1 MNQRLRVTFFSVL
14 ITTLVSLGI
23 GGFALQDSH
32 DAALRQVDSRLNFV
46 IQAAMQNQQDFLN
59 AALFALD
66 AGRIDASVV
75 LVTPRGE
82 QIPLTE
88 ASQGIALDTSLPRFT
103 SSVER
108 AVSVNTDNPY
118 RMRSIPLPEEE
129 FLVVA
134 ISIDDLERDWRENIA
149 RLLVFLLFAN
159 SLAIALSF
167 LLLRNNSRKL
177 EQQSLLRMQRFLSDA
192 AHELRTPLTVIKGYS
207 ELLGA
212 QKIEAKQDQEKAFAR
227 VDHEVKR
234 MESLINDLL
243 LTAELNEATHLDFEL
258 YDISSA
264 LKTHL
269 QDFEILSPERKIN
282 AEIKQGLRIKA
293 SGDHLDRMIQNI
305 FSNIRRHTPAT
316 APVLVQL
323 RGKGKEVHLRIEDGG
338 PGLPEDAY
346 NKASYEFERFD
357 RSRSRDTGG
366 SGLGLSIIAAIVKE
380 HSGSIS
386 LSKSAL
392 GGLAIHIQLPIK

>member
-88 ASQGIALDTSLPRFT
+88 ASQGIALDTSLPRVT

-212 QKIEAKQDQEKAFAR
+212 QKIEAKQDQAKAFAR

-282 AEIKQGLRIKA
+282 TEIKQGLRIKA

>member
-1 MNQRLRVTFFSVL
+1 MNQRIRVTIFSVL

-23 GGFALQDSH
+23 GGFALEDSH
-32 DAALRQVDSRLNFV
+32 RAAIRQVDSRLDFV
-46 IQAAMQNQQDFLN
+46 IQTALQNRQDLLN

-66 AGRIDASVV
+66 AGRIDATVV
-75 LVTPRGE
+75 LVTPQGE
-82 QIPLTE
+82 QISITE
-88 ASQGIALDTSLPRFT
+88 SSQRFRLDTST
-103 SSVER
+103 KHINSSILRPISINSE
-108 AVSVNTDNPY
+108 NPY
-118 RMRSIPLPEEE
+118 RMRSIPLPEDE

-134 ISIDDLERDWRENIA
+134 ISTADLEKDWRENIN
-149 RLLVFLLFAN
+149 RLLAFLLIAN
-159 SLAIALSF
+159 LLAVALSF
-167 LLLRNNSRKL
+167 LLLRNNSRRL
-177 EQQSLLRMQRFLSDA
+177 EQQSLVRMQRFLSDA

-207 ELLGA
+207 ELLGTH
-212 QKIEAKQDQEKAFAR
+212 KIEAKEDQDKAFQR

-243 LTAELNEATHLDFEL
+243 LTAELNEATHLDFEQ
-258 YDISSA
+258 YDISEA
-264 LKTHL
+264 LNTHL
-269 QDFEILSPERKIN
+269 KDFEILSPDRSIEKFIEP
-282 AEIKQGLRIKA
+282 ALQIKA
-293 SGDHLDRMIQNI
+293 SSDHIDRMIQNI
-305 FSNIRRHTPAT
+305 FSNIRRHTPAV

-323 RGKGKEVHLRIEDGG
+323 KSKGKEVHLRIEDGG

-380 HSGSIS
+380 HSGEIS
-386 LSKSAL
+386 LSKSTL

>member
-1 MNQRLRVTFFSVL
+1 MNQRFRVTFFSVL

-32 DAALRQVDSRLNFV
+32 NAAIRQVDSRLNFV
-46 IQAAMQNQQDFLN
+46 IQTALQNKQDLLN

-66 AGRIDASVV
+66 AGRIDATVV

-82 QIPLTE
+82 QILLTE
-88 ASQGIALDTSLPRFT
+88 SSQRIELETSIKNL
-103 SSVER
+103 SSSILR
-108 AVSVNTDNPY
+108 PISVHSENPY

-134 ISIDDLERDWRENIA
+134 ISTEDLEKEWRDNIA
-149 RLLVFLLFAN
+149 RLLAFLFGAN
-159 SLAIALSF
+159 MIAIALSF
-167 LLLRNNSRKL
+167 LLLRNNSRRL
-177 EQQSLLRMQRFLSDA
+177 EQQSLVRMQRFLSDA

-207 ELLGA
+207 ELLGSN
-212 QKIEAKQDQEKAFAR
+212 KIAAKEDQERAFQR
-227 VDHEVKR
+227 VDNEVKR

-243 LTAELNEATHLDFEL
+243 LTAELNEATHLDFESF
-258 YDISSA
+258 DISAA

-269 QDFEILSPERKIN
+269 KDFEILSPDRTIDS
-282 AEIKQGLRIKA
+282 EIEPALVIKA
-293 SGDHLDRMIQNI
+293 SSDHIDRMIQNI
-305 FSNIRRHTPAT
+305 LSNIKRHTPST
-316 APVLVQL
+316 APVRVQL
-323 RGKGKEVHLRIEDGG
+323 KSKGKEVQLRIEDGG

-386 LSKSAL
+386 LAKSSL

>member
-1 MNQRLRVTFFSVL
+1 LRAIS
-14 ITTLVSLGI
+14 INS
-23 GGFALQDSH
+23 
-32 DAALRQVDSRLNFV
+32 
-46 IQAAMQNQQDFLN
+46 
-59 AALFALD
+59 
-66 AGRIDASVV
+66 
-75 LVTPRGE
+75 E
-82 QIPLTE
+82 
-88 ASQGIALDTSLPRFT
+88 
-103 SSVER
+103 
-108 AVSVNTDNPY
+108 NPY
-118 RMRSIPLPEEE
+118 RMRSIPLPEKE

-134 ISIDDLERDWRENIA
+134 ISTADLEKDWRQNIA
-149 RLLVFLLFAN
+149 RLLAFLFFAN

-167 LLLRNNSRKL
+167 LLLRNNSRRL
-177 EQQSLLRMQRFLSDA
+177 EQQSLVRMQRFLSDA

-212 QKIEAKQDQEKAFAR
+212 HKIETKEDQDKAFSR

-264 LKTHL
+264 LGTHL
-269 QDFEILSPERKIN
+269 RDFEILSPDRTVKSAIDL
-282 AEIKQGLRIKA
+282 GLQIKA
-293 SGDHLDRMIQNI
+293 SSDHIDRMIQNI
-305 FSNIRRHTPAT
+305 FSNIRRHTPSV
-316 APVLVQL
+316 APVNVQL
-323 RGKGKEVHLRIEDGG
+323 KSKGKEVHLHIEDGG
-338 PGLPEDAY
+338 PGLPDNAY
-346 NKASYEFERFD
+346 DKASYEFERFD

>member
-88 ASQGIALDTSLPRFT
+88 ASQGIALDTSLPRVT
-103 SSVER
+103 SSVEQ

-134 ISIDDLERDWRENIA
+134 ISIDDLERDWRQNIA

-212 QKIEAKQDQEKAFAR
+212 QKIEAKQDQAKAFAR

-282 AEIKQGLRIKA
+282 TEIKQGLRIKA

-305 FSNIRRHTPAT
+305 FSNIRRHTPTT

>member
-1 MNQRLRVTFFSVL
+1 
-14 ITTLVSLGI
+14 
-23 GGFALQDSH
+23 
-32 DAALRQVDSRLNFV
+32 
-46 IQAAMQNQQDFLN
+46 
-59 AALFALD
+59 
-66 AGRIDASVV
+66 
-75 LVTPRGE
+75 
-82 QIPLTE
+82 
-88 ASQGIALDTSLPRFT
+88 
-103 SSVER
+103 
-108 AVSVNTDNPY
+108 
-118 RMRSIPLPEEE
+118 
-129 FLVVA
+129 
-134 ISIDDLERDWRENIA
+134 
-149 RLLVFLLFAN
+149 
-159 SLAIALSF
+159 
-167 LLLRNNSRKL
+167 
-177 EQQSLLRMQRFLSDA
+177 MQRFLSDA

-212 QKIEAKQDQEKAFAR
+212 RKIESQEDQEKAFTR

-269 QDFEILSPERKIN
+269 RDFEILSPERSIESSIET
-282 AEIKQGLRIKA
+282 ALQIKA
-293 SGDHLDRMIQNI
+293 SGDHIDRLVQNI
-305 FSNIRRHTPAT
+305 FSNIKRHTPAS

-323 RGKGKEVHLRIEDGG
+323 KSKGKEVHLRIEDGG

-386 LSKSAL
+386 LSKSSL
-392 GGLAIHIQLPIK
+392 GGLAIYIQLPIK

>member
-1 MNQRLRVTFFSVL
+1 
-14 ITTLVSLGI
+14 
-23 GGFALQDSH
+23 
-32 DAALRQVDSRLNFV
+32 
-46 IQAAMQNQQDFLN
+46 
-59 AALFALD
+59 
-66 AGRIDASVV
+66 
-75 LVTPRGE
+75 
-82 QIPLTE
+82 
-88 ASQGIALDTSLPRFT
+88 
-103 SSVER
+103 
-108 AVSVNTDNPY
+108 
-118 RMRSIPLPEEE
+118 
-129 FLVVA
+129 
-134 ISIDDLERDWRENIA
+134 
-149 RLLVFLLFAN
+149 
-159 SLAIALSF
+159 
-167 LLLRNNSRKL
+167 
-177 EQQSLLRMQRFLSDA
+177 
-192 AHELRTPLTVIKGYS
+192 
-207 ELLGA
+207 LLGA

-269 QDFEILSPERKIN
+269 RDFEILSPERKIDS
-282 AEIKQGLRIKA
+282 EIKPGLHIKA

-305 FSNIRRHTPAT
+305 FSNIRRHTPAS
-316 APVLVQL
+316 ALVLVQL

-346 NKASYEFERFD
+346 SKASYEFERFD

-392 GGLAIHIQLPIK
+392 GGLAIQIQLPIK

>member
-1 MNQRLRVTFFSVL
+1 
-14 ITTLVSLGI
+14 
-23 GGFALQDSH
+23 
-32 DAALRQVDSRLNFV
+32 
-46 IQAAMQNQQDFLN
+46 MQNQQDFLN

-88 ASQGIALDTSLPRFT
+88 ASQGIALDTSLPRVT

-212 QKIEAKQDQEKAFAR
+212 QKIEAKQDQAKAFAR

-282 AEIKQGLRIKA
+282 TEIKQGLRIKA

>member
-1 MNQRLRVTFFSVL
+1 MNQRFRVAFFSLL

-32 DAALRQVDSRLNFV
+32 NAAIRQVDSRLNFV
-46 IQAAMQNQQDFLN
+46 IQTALQNQSDLLN

-66 AGRIDASVV
+66 AGRIDASIV

-82 QIPLTE
+82 PISLTE
-88 ASQGIALDTSLPRFT
+88 ASQRFDVDTSIKNIT
-103 SSVER
+103 SSVIR
-108 AVSVNTDNPY
+108 AISINSKNPY

-134 ISIDDLERDWRENIA
+134 ISTADLESDWRENIA

-212 QKIEAKQDQEKAFAR
+212 HKIETKQDQEKAFAR

-243 LTAELNEATHLDFEL
+243 LSAELNEATHLDFES
-258 YDISSA
+258 YDISSE
-264 LKTHL
+264 LRTHL
-269 QDFEILSPERKIN
+269 RDFEILSPDRTIENFI
-282 AEIKQGLRIKA
+282 EPGLQIKA
-293 SGDHLDRMIQNI
+293 SGDHIDRMIQNI
-305 FSNIRRHTPAT
+305 FSNIRRHAPSL
-316 APVLVQL
+316 APVSVQL
-323 RGKGKEVHLRIEDGG
+323 KSKGKEVQLRIEDGG
-338 PGLPEDAY
+338 PGLPDDAY

-357 RSRSRDTGG
+357 RSRSRDSGG

-392 GGLAIHIQLPIK
+392 GGLAIYIQLPIK

>member
-1 MNQRLRVTFFSVL
+1 MRQRFRVAFFSLL

-32 DAALRQVDSRLNFV
+32 NAAIRQVDSRLNFI
-46 IQAAMQNQQDFLN
+46 IQTALQNQEDLLN
-59 AALFALD
+59 AALFAVD

-82 QIPLTE
+82 QISLTE
-88 ASQGIALDTSLPRFT
+88 ASQRFALDTSIKNVGA
-103 SSVER
+103 SIVR
-108 AVSVNTDNPY
+108 AISINSENPY
-118 RMRSIPLPEEE
+118 RMRSIPLPEQE

-134 ISIDDLERDWRENIA
+134 ISTADLERDWRQNIA
-149 RLLVFLLFAN
+149 RLLIFLFFAN
-159 SLAIALSF
+159 SVAIALSF

-177 EQQSLLRMQRFLSDA
+177 EQQSLVRMQRFLSDA

-207 ELLGA
+207 ELLGSNKIAA
-212 QKIEAKQDQEKAFAR
+212 QEDQDKAFAR

-243 LTAELNEATHLDFEL
+243 LTAELNESTHLDFER

-264 LKTHL
+264 LNTHL
-269 QDFEILSPERKIN
+269 RDFEILSPDRTIESTIEP
-282 AEIKQGLRIKA
+282 ALHIKA
-293 SGDHLDRMIQNI
+293 SSDHIDRMIQNI
-305 FSNIRRHTPAT
+305 FSNIRRHTPAV
-316 APVLVQL
+316 APARVSLKS
-323 RGKGKEVHLRIEDGG
+323 KGKEVHLHIEDGG

-386 LSKSAL
+386 LSKSSL

>member
-1 MNQRLRVTFFSVL
+1 MNQRFRVTFFSVL

-23 GGFALQDSH
+23 GGFALDDSH
-32 DAALRQVDSRLNFV
+32 RAAIRQVDSRLDFV
-46 IQAAMQNQQDFLN
+46 IQTALQNQDDLLN

-66 AGRIDASVV
+66 TGRIDATVI
-75 LVTPRGE
+75 LVTPKGE
-82 QIPLTE
+82 QISLTE
-88 ASQGIALDTSLPRFT
+88 SSQRFAIDTSAKKVTASIL
-103 SSVER
+103 R
-108 AVSVNTDNPY
+108 AISVNSEDPY
-118 RMRSIPLPEEE
+118 RMRSIPLPEDE

-134 ISIDDLERDWRENIA
+134 ISTSDLEKEWRDNIA
-149 RLLVFLLFAN
+149 RLVAFLFGAN
-159 SLAIALSF
+159 MIAIALSF
-167 LLLRNNSRKL
+167 LLLRNNSRRL
-177 EQQSLLRMQRFLSDA
+177 EQQSLVRMQRFLSDA

-207 ELLGA
+207 ELLGSN
-212 QKIEAKQDQEKAFAR
+212 KIAAKDDQEKAFAR

-264 LKTHL
+264 LLTHL
-269 QDFEILSPERKIN
+269 RDFQILSPDRSIESMI
-282 AEIKQGLRIKA
+282 EPELQIKA
-293 SGDHLDRMIQNI
+293 SSDHIDRMIQNI
-305 FSNIRRHTPAT
+305 FSNIRRHTPAD
-316 APVLVQL
+316 APVRVQL
-323 RGKGKEVHLRIEDGG
+323 KSKGKEVHVRIEDGG

-386 LSKSAL
+386 LSKSSL
-392 GGLAIHIQLPIK
+392 GGLAIQIQLPVK

>member
-1 MNQRLRVTFFSVL
+1 MNQRFRVTFFSVL

-23 GGFALQDSH
+23 GGFALDDSH
-32 DAALRQVDSRLNFV
+32 RAAIRQVDSRLDFV
-46 IQAAMQNQQDFLN
+46 IQTALQNQEDLLN

-66 AGRIDASVV
+66 AGRIDATVV

-82 QIPLTE
+82 QISLTE
-88 ASQGIALDTSLPRFT
+88 SSERFPLDTSLKNIR
-103 SSVER
+103 SSIVG
-108 AVSVNTDNPY
+108 AISVNSEVPY

-134 ISIDDLERDWRENIA
+134 ISTADLEKEWRDNIA
-149 RLLVFLLFAN
+149 RLLAFLFGAN
-159 SLAIALSF
+159 MIAIALSF
-167 LLLRNNSRKL
+167 LLLRNNSRRL
-177 EQQSLLRMQRFLSDA
+177 EQQSLVRMQRFLSDA

-207 ELLGA
+207 ELLGSN
-212 QKIEAKQDQEKAFAR
+212 KITAKDDQEKAFAR

-258 YDISSA
+258 YDISSS
-264 LKTHL
+264 LRTHL
-269 QDFEILSPERKIN
+269 RDFQILSPDRSIESMI
-282 AEIKQGLRIKA
+282 EPELQIKA
-293 SGDHLDRMIQNI
+293 SSDHIDRMIQNI
-305 FSNIRRHTPAT
+305 FSNIRRHTPAD
-316 APVLVQL
+316 APVRVQL
-323 RGKGKEVHLRIEDGG
+323 KSKGKEVHLRIEDGG

-380 HSGSIS
+380 HSGGIS
-386 LSKSAL
+386 LSKSSL
-392 GGLAIHIQLPIK
+392 GGLAIQIQLPVK

>member
-32 DAALRQVDSRLNFV
+32 NVAIRQVDSRLNFV
-46 IQAAMQNQQDFLN
+46 IQTALQNQSDLLN

-66 AGRIDASVV
+66 TGRIDASIL

-88 ASQGIALDTSLPRFT
+88 ASQRFSVDTSVKNIT
-103 SSVER
+103 SSVLR
-108 AVSVNTDNPY
+108 AISINTKNPY
-118 RMRSIPLPEEE
+118 RMRSIPLPEKE

-134 ISIDDLERDWRENIA
+134 ISTDDLERDWRENIA
-149 RLLVFLLFAN
+149 RLLAFLFFAN

-167 LLLRNNSRKL
+167 ILLRNNSRKL
-177 EQQSLLRMQRFLSDA
+177 EQESLVRMQRFLSDA

-212 QKIEAKQDQEKAFAR
+212 HKIESKQDQEKAFVR

-234 MESLINDLL
+234 IESLINDLL
-243 LTAELNEATHLDFEL
+243 LSAELNEATHLDFEL

-264 LKTHL
+264 LRTHL
-269 QDFEILSPERKIN
+269 RDFEILSPDRTIEN
-282 AEIKQGLRIKA
+282 AIEPGLQIKA
-293 SGDHLDRMIQNI
+293 SGDHIDRMIQNI
-305 FSNIRRHTPAT
+305 FSNIRRHTPAL
-316 APVLVQL
+316 APVSVQL
-323 RGKGKEVHLRIEDGG
+323 KSKGKEVQLRIEDGG
-338 PGLPEDAY
+338 PGLPDDAY
-346 NKASYEFERFD
+346 SKASYEFERFD

-380 HSGSIS
+380 HSGNIS

-392 GGLAIHIQLPIK
+392 GGLAIYIQLPIK

>member
-1 MNQRLRVTFFSVL
+1 MNQRFRVAFFSLL
-14 ITTLVSLGI
+14 ITTVVSLGI

-32 DAALRQVDSRLNFV
+32 NAAIRQVDSRLNFV
-46 IQAAMQNQQDFLN
+46 IQTALQNQSDLLN

-66 AGRIDASVV
+66 AGRIDASIV

-82 QIPLTE
+82 PISLTE
-88 ASQGIALDTSLPRFT
+88 ASQRFDVDTSIKNIT
-103 SSVER
+103 SSVIR
-108 AVSVNTDNPY
+108 AISINSKNPY

-134 ISIDDLERDWRENIA
+134 ISTADLESDWRENIA

-212 QKIEAKQDQEKAFAR
+212 HKIETKQDQEKAFAR

-243 LTAELNEATHLDFEL
+243 LSAELNEATHLDFDS
-258 YDISSA
+258 YDISSE
-264 LKTHL
+264 LRTHL
-269 QDFEILSPERKIN
+269 RDFEILSPDRTIENFI
-282 AEIKQGLRIKA
+282 EPGLQIKA
-293 SGDHLDRMIQNI
+293 SGDHIDRMIQNI
-305 FSNIRRHTPAT
+305 FSNIRRHTPSI
-316 APVLVQL
+316 APVSVQL
-323 RGKGKEVHLRIEDGG
+323 KSKGKEVQLRIEDGG
-338 PGLPEDAY
+338 PGLPDDAY

-357 RSRSRDTGG
+357 RSRSRDSGG

-392 GGLAIHIQLPIK
+392 GGLAIYIQLPIK

>member
-1 MNQRLRVTFFSVL
+1 MNQRFRVTFFSVL

-23 GGFALQDSH
+23 GGFALDDSH
-32 DAALRQVDSRLNFV
+32 RAAIRQVDSRLDYV
-46 IQAAMQNQQDFLN
+46 IKTALQNQEDLLN

-66 AGRIDASVV
+66 AGRIDATVL
-75 LVTPRGE
+75 LVTPKGE
-82 QIPLTE
+82 QISLTE
-88 ASQGIALDTSLPRFT
+88 SSQRFPIDTSAKKVT
-103 SSVER
+103 SSILR
-108 AVSVNTDNPY
+108 AISVNSENPY

-134 ISIDDLERDWRENIA
+134 ISTADLEKEWRDNIA
-149 RLLVFLLFAN
+149 RLVAFLFGAN
-159 SLAIALSF
+159 MIAIALSF
-167 LLLRNNSRKL
+167 LLLRNNSRRL
-177 EQQSLLRMQRFLSDA
+177 EQQSLVRMQRFLSDA

-207 ELLGA
+207 ELLGSN
-212 QKIEAKQDQEKAFAR
+212 KIAVKDDQEKAFAR

-264 LKTHL
+264 LLTHL
-269 QDFEILSPERKIN
+269 RDFQILSPDRSIESMI
-282 AEIKQGLRIKA
+282 EPELQIKA
-293 SGDHLDRMIQNI
+293 SSDHIDRMIQNI
-305 FSNIRRHTPAT
+305 FSNIRRHTPAD
-316 APVLVQL
+316 APVRVQL
-323 RGKGKEVHLRIEDGG
+323 KSKGKEVHVRIEDGG

-386 LSKSAL
+386 LSKSSL
-392 GGLAIHIQLPIK
+392 GGLAIQIQLPVK

>member
-1 MNQRLRVTFFSVL
+1 MNQRFRVTFFSVL

-23 GGFALQDSH
+23 GGFALDDSH
-32 DAALRQVDSRLNFV
+32 RAAIRQVDSRLDFV
-46 IQAAMQNQQDFLN
+46 IQTALQNQEDLLN

-66 AGRIDASVV
+66 SGRIDATVL
-75 LVTPRGE
+75 LVTPKGE
-82 QIPLTE
+82 QISLTE
-88 ASQGIALDTSLPRFT
+88 SSQRFAIDTSAKKVT
-103 SSVER
+103 SSILR
-108 AVSVNTDNPY
+108 AISVNSENPY

-134 ISIDDLERDWRENIA
+134 ISTADLEKEWRDNIA
-149 RLLVFLLFAN
+149 RLVAFLFGAN
-159 SLAIALSF
+159 MIAIALSF
-167 LLLRNNSRKL
+167 LLLRNNSRRL
-177 EQQSLLRMQRFLSDA
+177 EQQSLVRMQRFLSDA

-207 ELLGA
+207 ELLGSN
-212 QKIEAKQDQEKAFAR
+212 KITAKDDQEKAFAR

-258 YDISSA
+258 YDISSS
-264 LKTHL
+264 LLTHL
-269 QDFEILSPERKIN
+269 RDFQILSPDRSIESMI
-282 AEIKQGLRIKA
+282 EPELQIKA
-293 SGDHLDRMIQNI
+293 SSDHIDRMIQNI
-305 FSNIRRHTPAT
+305 FSNIRRHTPAD
-316 APVLVQL
+316 APVRVQL
-323 RGKGKEVHLRIEDGG
+323 KSKGKEVHLRIEDGG

-386 LSKSAL
+386 LSKSSL
-392 GGLAIHIQLPIK
+392 GGLAIQIQLPIK

>member
-1 MNQRLRVTFFSVL
+1 MNQRFRVTFFSVL

-23 GGFALQDSH
+23 GGFALDDSH
-32 DAALRQVDSRLNFV
+32 RAAIRQVDSRLDFV
-46 IQAAMQNQQDFLN
+46 IQTALQNQEDLLN

-66 AGRIDASVV
+66 AGRIDATVV

-82 QIPLTE
+82 QISLTE
-88 ASQGIALDTSLPRFT
+88 SSERFPLDTSLKNIR
-103 SSVER
+103 SSIVG
-108 AVSVNTDNPY
+108 AISVNSEVPY

-134 ISIDDLERDWRENIA
+134 ISTAHLEKEWRDNIA
-149 RLLVFLLFAN
+149 RLLAFLFGAN
-159 SLAIALSF
+159 MIAIALSF
-167 LLLRNNSRKL
+167 LLLRNNSRRL
-177 EQQSLLRMQRFLSDA
+177 EQQSLVRMQRFLSDA

-207 ELLGA
+207 ELLGSN
-212 QKIEAKQDQEKAFAR
+212 KITAKDDQEKAFAR

-264 LKTHL
+264 LRTHL
-269 QDFEILSPERKIN
+269 RDFQILSPDRSIESMI
-282 AEIKQGLRIKA
+282 EPELQIKA
-293 SGDHLDRMIQNI
+293 SSDHIDRMIQNI
-305 FSNIRRHTPAT
+305 FSNIRRHTPAD
-316 APVLVQL
+316 APVRAQL
-323 RGKGKEVHLRIEDGG
+323 KSKGKEVHLRIEDGG

-386 LSKSAL
+386 LSKSTL
-392 GGLAIHIQLPIK
+392 GGLAIQIQLPVK

>member
-1 MNQRLRVTFFSVL
+1 MNQRFRVTFFSVL

-23 GGFALQDSH
+23 GGFALDDSH
-32 DAALRQVDSRLNFV
+32 RAAIRQVDSRLDFV
-46 IQAAMQNQQDFLN
+46 IQTALQNQEDLLN

-66 AGRIDASVV
+66 AGRIDATVV

-82 QIPLTE
+82 QISLTE
-88 ASQGIALDTSLPRFT
+88 SSERFPLDTSLKNIR
-103 SSVER
+103 SSIVG
-108 AVSVNTDNPY
+108 AISVNSEVPY

-129 FLVVA
+129 YLVVA
-134 ISIDDLERDWRENIA
+134 ISTADLEKEWRDNIA
-149 RLLVFLLFAN
+149 RLLAFLFGAN
-159 SLAIALSF
+159 MIAIALSF
-167 LLLRNNSRKL
+167 LLLRNNSRRL
-177 EQQSLLRMQRFLSDA
+177 EQQSLVRMQRFLSDA

-207 ELLGA
+207 ELLGSN
-212 QKIEAKQDQEKAFAR
+212 KITAKDDQEKAFAR

-264 LKTHL
+264 LRTHL
-269 QDFEILSPERKIN
+269 RDFQILSPDRSIESMI
-282 AEIKQGLRIKA
+282 EPELQIKA
-293 SGDHLDRMIQNI
+293 SSDHIDRMIQNI
-305 FSNIRRHTPAT
+305 FSNIRRHTPAD
-316 APVLVQL
+316 APVRAQL
-323 RGKGKEVHLRIEDGG
+323 KSKGKEVHLRIEDGG

-380 HSGSIS
+380 HSGGIS
-386 LSKSAL
+386 LSKSSL
-392 GGLAIHIQLPIK
+392 GGLAIQIQLPVK

>member
-1 MNQRLRVTFFSVL
+1 MNQRFRVTFFSVL

-23 GGFALQDSH
+23 GGFALDDSH
-32 DAALRQVDSRLNFV
+32 RAAIRQVDSRLDYV
-46 IQAAMQNQQDFLN
+46 IKTALQNQEDLLN

-66 AGRIDASVV
+66 AGRIDATVL
-75 LVTPRGE
+75 LVTPKGE
-82 QIPLTE
+82 QISLTE
-88 ASQGIALDTSLPRFT
+88 SSQRFPIDTSAKKVT
-103 SSVER
+103 SSILR
-108 AVSVNTDNPY
+108 AISVNSENPY

-134 ISIDDLERDWRENIA
+134 ISTADLEKEWRDNIA
-149 RLLVFLLFAN
+149 RLVAFLFGAN
-159 SLAIALSF
+159 MIAIALSF
-167 LLLRNNSRKL
+167 LLLRNNSRRL
-177 EQQSLLRMQRFLSDA
+177 EQQSLVRMQRFLSDA

-207 ELLGA
+207 ELLGSN
-212 QKIEAKQDQEKAFAR
+212 KIAAKDDQEKAFAR

-264 LKTHL
+264 LLTHL
-269 QDFEILSPERKIN
+269 RDFQILSPDRSIESMI
-282 AEIKQGLRIKA
+282 EPELQIKA
-293 SGDHLDRMIQNI
+293 SSDHIDRMIQNI
-305 FSNIRRHTPAT
+305 FSNIRRHTPAD
-316 APVLVQL
+316 APVRVQL
-323 RGKGKEVHLRIEDGG
+323 KSKGKEVHVRIEDGG

-386 LSKSAL
+386 LSKSSL
-392 GGLAIHIQLPIK
+392 GGLAIQIQLPVK

>member
-1 MNQRLRVTFFSVL
+1 MNQRFRVAFFSLL

-32 DAALRQVDSRLNFV
+32 NAAIRQVDSRLNFV
-46 IQAAMQNQQDFLN
+46 IQTALQNQSDLLN

-66 AGRIDASVV
+66 AGRIDASIV

-82 QIPLTE
+82 PISLTE
-88 ASQGIALDTSLPRFT
+88 ASQRFDVDTSIKNIT
-103 SSVER
+103 SSVIR
-108 AVSVNTDNPY
+108 AISVNSKNPY

-134 ISIDDLERDWRENIA
+134 ISTADLESDWRENIA

-212 QKIEAKQDQEKAFAR
+212 HKIETKQDQEKAFAR

-243 LTAELNEATHLDFEL
+243 LSAELNEATHLDFES
-258 YDISSA
+258 YDISSE
-264 LKTHL
+264 LRTHL
-269 QDFEILSPERKIN
+269 RDFEILSPDRTIENFI
-282 AEIKQGLRIKA
+282 EPGLQIKA
-293 SGDHLDRMIQNI
+293 SGDHIDRMIQNI
-305 FSNIRRHTPAT
+305 FSNIRRHTPSI
-316 APVLVQL
+316 APVSVQL
-323 RGKGKEVHLRIEDGG
+323 KSKGKEVQLRIEDGG
-338 PGLPEDAY
+338 PGLPDDAY

-357 RSRSRDTGG
+357 RSRSRDSGG

-392 GGLAIHIQLPIK
+392 GGLAIYIQLPIK

>member
-14 ITTLVSLGI
+14 ITTLVSVGI

-32 DAALRQVDSRLNFV
+32 NAAIRQVDSRLNFV
-46 IQAAMQNQQDFLN
+46 IQTALQNQGDLLN

-66 AGRIDASVV
+66 TGRIDASVL
-75 LVTPRGE
+75 LVTPRNE
-82 QIPLTE
+82 QISLIE
-88 ASQGIALDTSLPRFT
+88 ASQRFT
-103 SSVER
+103 VATSVKNITSSAIR
-108 AVSVNTDNPY
+108 AISINSENPY
-118 RMRSIPLPEEE
+118 RMRSIPLPEKE

-134 ISIDDLERDWRENIA
+134 ISTADLERDWRQNIA
-149 RLLVFLLFAN
+149 RLLAFLFFAN
-159 SLAIALSF
+159 ALAIALSF
-167 LLLRNNSRKL
+167 FLLRNNSRKL
-177 EQQSLLRMQRFLSDA
+177 EQQSLVRMQRFLSDA

-212 QKIEAKQDQEKAFAR
+212 HKIETKEDQDKAFSR

-243 LTAELNEATHLDFEL
+243 LTAELNEATHLNFET

-264 LKTHL
+264 LSTHL
-269 QDFEILSPERKIN
+269 RDFEILSPDRTIESAIDPG
-282 AEIKQGLRIKA
+282 IRIKA
-293 SGDHLDRMIQNI
+293 SGEHVDRMIQNI
-305 FSNIRRHTPAT
+305 FSNIRRHTPSV
-316 APVLVQL
+316 APVIVQL
-323 RGKGKEVHLRIEDGG
+323 RSKSKEVHLRIEDGG

-386 LSKSAL
+386 LLKSSL

>member
-32 DAALRQVDSRLNFV
+32 TAAIRQVDSRLNFV
-46 IQAAMQNQQDFLN
+46 IQSTLQSNQDLLN
-59 AALFALD
+59 GALFALD
-66 AGRIDASVV
+66 AGRIDATVV

-82 QIPLTE
+82 QIVITE
-88 ASQGIALDTSLPRFT
+88 ASQRFVLDTSPQNIS
-103 SSVER
+103 SSVKR
-108 AVSVNTDNPY
+108 AISIHSGNPY

-134 ISIDDLERDWRENIA
+134 ISTADLERDWRENIA
-149 RLLVFLLFAN
+149 RLLAFLFFAN
-159 SLAIALSF
+159 LLAIALSF

-177 EQQSLLRMQRFLSDA
+177 EQESLLRMQRFLSDA

-212 QKIEAKQDQEKAFAR
+212 HKIELKEDQEKAYAR
-227 VDHEVKR
+227 VDNEVKR

-243 LTAELNEATHLDFEL
+243 LTAELNEATHLDFEQ
-258 YDISSA
+258 YDFSA
-264 LKTHL
+264 SLKTHL
-269 QDFEILSPERKIN
+269 RDFEILSPDRAIESTIDSG
-282 AEIKQGLRIKA
+282 IQIKA

-316 APVLVQL
+316 APVLVSL
-323 RGKGKEVHLRIEDGG
+323 KSKGKEVQLRIEDGG
-338 PGLPEDAY
+338 LGLPEDAY
-346 NKASYEFERFD
+346 KKASYEFERFD

-386 LSKSAL
+386 LSKSSL
-392 GGLAIHIQLPIK
+392 GGLAIYIQLPIK

>member
-1 MNQRLRVTFFSVL
+1 MNQRFRVTFFSVL

-23 GGFALQDSH
+23 GGFALDDSH
-32 DAALRQVDSRLNFV
+32 RAAIRQVDSRLDYV
-46 IQAAMQNQQDFLN
+46 IKTALQNQEDLLN

-66 AGRIDASVV
+66 AGRIDATVL
-75 LVTPRGE
+75 LVTPKGE
-82 QIPLTE
+82 QILLTE
-88 ASQGIALDTSLPRFT
+88 SSQRFPIDTSAKKVT
-103 SSVER
+103 SSILR
-108 AVSVNTDNPY
+108 AISVNSENPY

-134 ISIDDLERDWRENIA
+134 ISTADLEKEWRDNIA
-149 RLLVFLLFAN
+149 RLVAFLFGAN
-159 SLAIALSF
+159 MIAIALSF
-167 LLLRNNSRKL
+167 LLLRNNSRRL
-177 EQQSLLRMQRFLSDA
+177 EQLSLVRMQRFLSDA

-207 ELLGA
+207 ELLGSN
-212 QKIEAKQDQEKAFAR
+212 KIAAKDDQEKAFAR

-264 LKTHL
+264 LLTHL
-269 QDFEILSPERKIN
+269 RDFQILSPDRSIESMI
-282 AEIKQGLRIKA
+282 EPELQIKA
-293 SGDHLDRMIQNI
+293 SSDHIDRMIQNI
-305 FSNIRRHTPAT
+305 FSNIRRHTPGD
-316 APVLVQL
+316 APVRVQL
-323 RGKGKEVHLRIEDGG
+323 KSKGKEVHVRIEDGG

-386 LSKSAL
+386 LSKSSL
-392 GGLAIHIQLPIK
+392 GGLAIQIQLPVK

>member
-1 MNQRLRVTFFSVL
+1 MNQRFRVTFFSFL

-32 DAALRQVDSRLNFV
+32 NAAIRQVDSRLNFV
-46 IQAAMQNQQDFLN
+46 IQTALQNQKDLLN
-59 AALFALD
+59 SALFALD
-66 AGRIDASVV
+66 AGRIDASIV

-82 QIPLTE
+82 PISLTE
-88 ASQGIALDTSLPRFT
+88 ASQGFAMSTSIKHIT
-103 SSVER
+103 SSAIR
-108 AVSVNTDNPY
+108 AISINSENPY
-118 RMRSIPLPEEE
+118 RMRSIPLPEGE

-134 ISIDDLERDWRENIA
+134 ISTADLERDWRQNIA
-149 RLLVFLLFAN
+149 RLLGFLVFAN
-159 SLAIALSF
+159 SLAIGLSF

-207 ELLGA
+207 ELLGSN
-212 QKIEAKQDQEKAFAR
+212 KIDTKEDQEKAFLR

-243 LTAELNEATHLDFEL
+243 LSAELNESTHLDFEF

-264 LKTHL
+264 LTTHL
-269 QDFEILSPERKIN
+269 RDFEILSAERTIESTIEPEL
-282 AEIKQGLRIKA
+282 QIKA
-293 SGDHLDRMIQNI
+293 SGNHIDRMIQNI
-305 FSNIRRHTPAT
+305 FSNIRRHTPPS
-316 APVLVQL
+316 APVKVQL
-323 RGKGKEVHLRIEDGG
+323 KSKGKEVQLRIEDGG

-386 LSKSAL
+386 LSKSTL
-392 GGLAIHIQLPIK
+392 GGLAIYIQLPIK

>member
-1 MNQRLRVTFFSVL
+1 MNQRFRVTFFSVL

-23 GGFALQDSH
+23 GGFALEDSH
-32 DAALRQVDSRLNFV
+32 SAAIRQVDSKLNFV
-46 IQAAMQNQQDFLN
+46 IQTALQNQDDLLN

-66 AGRIDASVV
+66 AGRIDATVI
-75 LVTPRGE
+75 LVTPKGE
-82 QIPLTE
+82 QISLTE
-88 ASQGIALDTSLPRFT
+88 SSQRFPLDSSIKNIT
-103 SSVER
+103 SSIPR
-108 AVSVNTDNPY
+108 AISVNSQEPY
-118 RMRSIPLPEEE
+118 RMRSIPLPEKE

-134 ISIDDLERDWRENIA
+134 ISTSALEKEWRDNIA
-149 RLLVFLLFAN
+149 RLVAFLFGAN
-159 SLAIALSF
+159 MIAIALSF
-167 LLLRNNSRKL
+167 LLLRNNSRRL
-177 EQQSLLRMQRFLSDA
+177 EQQSLVRMQKFLSDA

-207 ELLGA
+207 ELLGTN
-212 QKIEAKQDQEKAFAR
+212 KIVAIEDQEKAFQR

-243 LTAELNEATHLDFEL
+243 LTAELNESTHLNFEI

-264 LKTHL
+264 LYTHL
-269 QDFEILSPERKIN
+269 KDFEILSPDRSIESTIES
-282 AEIKQGLRIKA
+282 ALQIKA
-293 SGDHLDRMIQNI
+293 SSDHIDRMIQNI

-316 APVLVQL
+316 AAVRVELKS
-323 RGKGKEVHLRIEDGG
+323 KGKEIHLRIEDGG

-346 NKASYEFERFD
+346 NKAGYEFERFD

-386 LSKSAL
+386 LSKSSL
-392 GGLAIHIQLPIK
+392 GGLAIQIQLPIK

>member
-1 MNQRLRVTFFSVL
+1 MNQRIRVTFFSVL

-32 DAALRQVDSRLNFV
+32 NAAIRQVDSRLNFV
-46 IQAAMQNQQDFLN
+46 IQTALQNQRDLLN
-59 AALFALD
+59 AAIFALD
-66 AGRIDASVV
+66 AGRIDATIL

-82 QIPLTE
+82 QIPLAE
-88 ASQGIALDTSLPRFT
+88 ASQQFSVNTSVKHIT
-103 SSVER
+103 SSVIR
-108 AVSVNTDNPY
+108 AISINSDNPY
-118 RMRSIPLPEEE
+118 RMRSIPLPEKE

-134 ISIDDLERDWRENIA
+134 ISTADLERDWHENIA
-149 RLLVFLLFAN
+149 RLLAFLFFAN

-207 ELLGA
+207 ELLGTN
-212 QKIEAKQDQEKAFAR
+212 KIETKEEQEKAFTR

-258 YDISSA
+258 YNISSA
-264 LKTHL
+264 LSTHL
-269 QDFEILSPERKIN
+269 RDFEILSADRRIESTIEPDL
-282 AEIKQGLRIKA
+282 QIKA
-293 SGDHLDRMIQNI
+293 SGDHIDRMIQNI
-305 FSNIRRHTPAT
+305 FSNIRRHTPSA
-316 APVLVQL
+316 APVKVQL
-323 RGKGKEVHLRIEDGG
+323 KSKGKEVQLRIEDGG

-386 LSKSAL
+386 LSKSPL
-392 GGLAIHIQLPIK
+392 GGLAIQIQLPVK

>member
-1 MNQRLRVTFFSVL
+1 MNQRFRVTFFSIL

-23 GGFALQDSH
+23 GGFALDDSH
-32 DAALRQVDSRLNFV
+32 RAALRQVDSRLDF
-46 IQAAMQNQQDFLN
+46 ITQTALQNQEDLLN

-66 AGRIDASVV
+66 AGRIDATVA

-82 QIPLTE
+82 QISLTE
-88 ASQGIALDTSLPRFT
+88 SSRGFVLETTVENISASIVRPI
-103 SSVER
+103 
-108 AVSVNTDNPY
+108 SVNSDNPY
-118 RMRSIPLPEEE
+118 RMRTIALPEEE

-134 ISIDDLERDWRENIA
+134 ISTADLEREWRENIA
-149 RLLVFLLFAN
+149 RLLAILFGAN
-159 SLAIALSF
+159 MIAIALSF

-177 EQQSLLRMQRFLSDA
+177 EQESLVRMQRFLSDA

-207 ELLGA
+207 ELLGSN
-212 QKIEAKQDQEKAFAR
+212 KIAAKEDQEKAFQR

-243 LTAELNEATHLDFEL
+243 LTAELNEATHLDFEQ
-258 YDISSA
+258 YDISSV
-264 LKTHL
+264 LVTHL
-269 QDFEILSPERKIN
+269 KDFQILSPDRSIESMIQP
-282 AEIKQGLRIKA
+282 ELQIKA
-293 SGDHLDRMIQNI
+293 SSDHIDRMIQNI
-305 FSNIRRHTPAT
+305 FSNIRRHTPAG
-316 APVLVQL
+316 APVRVQL
-323 RGKGKEVHLRIEDGG
+323 KSKGKEIHVRIEDGG

-386 LSKSAL
+386 LSKSPL
-392 GGLAIHIQLPIK
+392 GGLAIQIQLPVK

>member
-1 MNQRLRVTFFSVL
+1 MNQRFRVTFFSVL

-23 GGFALQDSH
+23 GGFALDDSH
-32 DAALRQVDSRLNFV
+32 RAAIRQVDSRLDFV
-46 IQAAMQNQQDFLN
+46 IQTALQNQEDLLN

-66 AGRIDASVV
+66 AGRIDATVV

-82 QIPLTE
+82 QISLTE
-88 ASQGIALDTSLPRFT
+88 SSERFPLDTSLKNIR
-103 SSVER
+103 SSIVG
-108 AVSVNTDNPY
+108 AISVNSEVPY

-134 ISIDDLERDWRENIA
+134 ISTADLEKEWRDNIA
-149 RLLVFLLFAN
+149 RLLAFLFGAN
-159 SLAIALSF
+159 MIAIALSF
-167 LLLRNNSRKL
+167 LLLRNNSRRL
-177 EQQSLLRMQRFLSDA
+177 EQQSLVRMQRFLSDA

-207 ELLGA
+207 ELLGSN
-212 QKIEAKQDQEKAFAR
+212 KITAKDDQEKAFAR
-227 VDHEVKR
+227 IDHEVKR

-264 LKTHL
+264 LRTHL
-269 QDFEILSPERKIN
+269 RDFQILSPDRSIESMI
-282 AEIKQGLRIKA
+282 EPELQIKA
-293 SGDHLDRMIQNI
+293 SSDHIDRMIQNI
-305 FSNIRRHTPAT
+305 FSNIRRHTPAD
-316 APVLVQL
+316 AQVRAQL
-323 RGKGKEVHLRIEDGG
+323 KSKGKEVHLRIEDGG

-380 HSGSIS
+380 HSGGIS
-386 LSKSAL
+386 LSKSSL
-392 GGLAIHIQLPIK
+392 GGLAIQIQLPVK

>member
-88 ASQGIALDTSLPRFT
+88 ASQGIALDTSRPRVT
-103 SSVER
+103 SSVEQ

-134 ISIDDLERDWRENIA
+134 ISIDDLERDWRQNIA

-212 QKIEAKQDQEKAFAR
+212 QKIEARQDQEKAFAR

-293 SGDHLDRMIQNI
+293 SEDHLDRMIQNI

>member
-88 ASQGIALDTSLPRFT
+88 ASQGIALDTSLPRVT

-243 LTAELNEATHLDFEL
+243 LTAELNEATHLDFEI

>member
-1 MNQRLRVTFFSVL
+1 MNQRIRVTFFSVL

-32 DAALRQVDSRLNFV
+32 NAAIRQVDSRLNFV
-46 IQAAMQNQQDFLN
+46 IQTALQNQRDLLN
-59 AALFALD
+59 AAIFALD
-66 AGRIDASVV
+66 AGRIDATI
-75 LVTPRGE
+75 LLITPRGE
-82 QIPLTE
+82 QIPLAE
-88 ASQGIALDTSLPRFT
+88 ASQQFSVNTSVKHIT
-103 SSVER
+103 SSVIR
-108 AVSVNTDNPY
+108 AISINSDNPY
-118 RMRSIPLPEEE
+118 RMRSIPLPEKE

-134 ISIDDLERDWRENIA
+134 ISTADLERDWHENIA
-149 RLLVFLLFAN
+149 RLLAFLFFAN

-207 ELLGA
+207 ELLGTN
-212 QKIEAKQDQEKAFAR
+212 KIETKEEQEKAFTR

-258 YDISSA
+258 YNISSA
-264 LKTHL
+264 LSTHL
-269 QDFEILSPERKIN
+269 RDFEILSADRRIESMIEPDL
-282 AEIKQGLRIKA
+282 QIKA
-293 SGDHLDRMIQNI
+293 SGDHIDRMIQNI
-305 FSNIRRHTPAT
+305 FSNIRRHTPSA
-316 APVLVQL
+316 APVKVQL
-323 RGKGKEVHLRIEDGG
+323 KSKGKEVQLRIEDGG

-386 LSKSAL
+386 LSKSTL
-392 GGLAIHIQLPIK
+392 GGLAIYIQLPIK

>member
-1 MNQRLRVTFFSVL
+1 MNQRFRVTFFSVL

-23 GGFALQDSH
+23 GGFALDDSH
-32 DAALRQVDSRLNFV
+32 RAAIRQVDSRLDFV
-46 IQAAMQNQQDFLN
+46 IQTALQNKEDLLN

-66 AGRIDASVV
+66 AGRIDATVV

-82 QIPLTE
+82 QISLTE
-88 ASQGIALDTSLPRFT
+88 SSQRFPLDTSIKNVG
-103 SSVER
+103 SSILR
-108 AVSVNTDNPY
+108 AISVNSKEPY

-134 ISIDDLERDWRENIA
+134 ISTADLEKEWRDNIA
-149 RLLVFLLFAN
+149 RLLAFLFGAN
-159 SLAIALSF
+159 MIAIALSF
-167 LLLRNNSRKL
+167 LLLRNNSRRL
-177 EQQSLLRMQRFLSDA
+177 EQQSLVRMQRFLSDA

-207 ELLGA
+207 ELLGSN
-212 QKIEAKQDQEKAFAR
+212 KIAAKDDQEKAFAR

-264 LKTHL
+264 LLTHL
-269 QDFEILSPERKIN
+269 RDFQILSPDRSIESMI
-282 AEIKQGLRIKA
+282 EPELQIKA
-293 SGDHLDRMIQNI
+293 SSDHIDRMIQNI
-305 FSNIRRHTPAT
+305 FSNIRRHTPAD
-316 APVLVQL
+316 APVRVQL
-323 RGKGKEVHLRIEDGG
+323 KSKGKEVHMRIEDGG

-386 LSKSAL
+386 LSKSSL
-392 GGLAIHIQLPIK
+392 GGLAIQIQLPVK

>member
-1 MNQRLRVTFFSVL
+1 MNQRFRVTFFSVL

-23 GGFALQDSH
+23 GGFALDDSH
-32 DAALRQVDSRLNFV
+32 RAAIRQVDSRLDFV
-46 IQAAMQNQQDFLN
+46 IQTALQNQEDLLN

-66 AGRIDASVV
+66 AGRIDATVV
-75 LVTPRGE
+75 LVTPRRE
-82 QIPLTE
+82 QISLTE
-88 ASQGIALDTSLPRFT
+88 SSERFPLDTSLKNIR
-103 SSVER
+103 SSIVG
-108 AVSVNTDNPY
+108 AISVNSEVPY

-134 ISIDDLERDWRENIA
+134 ISTADLEKEWRDNIA
-149 RLLVFLLFAN
+149 RLLAFLFGAN
-159 SLAIALSF
+159 MIAIALSF
-167 LLLRNNSRKL
+167 LLLRNNSRRL
-177 EQQSLLRMQRFLSDA
+177 EQQSLVRMQRFLSDA

-207 ELLGA
+207 ELLGSN
-212 QKIEAKQDQEKAFAR
+212 KITAKDDQEKAFAR

-264 LKTHL
+264 LRTHL
-269 QDFEILSPERKIN
+269 RDFQILSPDRSIESMI
-282 AEIKQGLRIKA
+282 EPELQIKA
-293 SGDHLDRMIQNI
+293 SSDHIDRMIQNI
-305 FSNIRRHTPAT
+305 FSNIRRHTPAD
-316 APVLVQL
+316 APVRAQL
-323 RGKGKEVHLRIEDGG
+323 KSKGKEVHLRIEDGG

-380 HSGSIS
+380 HSGGIS
-386 LSKSAL
+386 LSKSSL
-392 GGLAIHIQLPIK
+392 GGLAIQIQLPVK

>member
-66 AGRIDASVV
+66 AGRIDASIV
-75 LVTPRGE
+75 LITPRGE

-88 ASQGIALDTSLPRFT
+88 ASQGIALDTSLPRVT
-103 SSVER
+103 SSVQQ

-134 ISIDDLERDWRENIA
+134 ISIDDLERDWRQNIA

-269 QDFEILSPERKIN
+269 RDFEILSPERKIES
-282 AEIKQGLRIKA
+282 EIKPGLHIKA

-305 FSNIRRHTPAT
+305 FSNIRRHTPAS

-346 NKASYEFERFD
+346 SKASYEFERFD

-392 GGLAIHIQLPIK
+392 GGLAIHIHLPIK